1 MQIFALGGAAVFRSF
16 SATVARLAIVVFF
29 MAYGDVFCAGHDEI
43 VAKAKQEGSLKGLLG
58 LEQEAIKQL
67 KEGFS
72 KRYPFIRT
80 SFEEIT
86 GTDAA
91 QRFLLE
97 LKAGGASQWDI
108 AHISPDFHSEYLPYL
123 ERLDLGG
130 MVEQGVLQIPSKMV
144 SPKSRNIIAAGSVV
158 DVAAYGNAL
167 LSAGQIPKS
176 WEDFLRPEYKGKKI
190 ALDVR
195 PLALATLFPAQ
206 GRDWV
211 LNFARRLAAQDPVW
225 VRTHPRT
232 LTAMA
237 AGEFPLFLGTYYH
250 TVMNQRSKG
259 IQNIEFLLL
268 EPVPV
273 RLLSVYGIVKGSRS
287 PHAAML
293 FFEYLS
299 GPEAQK
305 MLDDIEPLKSSI
317 YSQHSKLEQLVRG
330 RKTSVIDWEYLDKM
344 QSYMAQISE
353 AYGFPTVTK

>member
-1 MQIFALGGAAVFRSF
+1 VVSTDAFAAS
-16 SATVARLAIVVFF
+16 
-29 MAYGDVFCAGHDEI
+29 HDEI
-43 VAKAKQEGSLKGLLG
+43 VVKAKQEGSLKGLLG
-58 LEQEAIKQL
+58 LEREAIKHLTQ
-67 KEGFS
+67 GFGN
-72 KRYPFIRT
+72 KYPFIRT

-97 LKAGGASQWDI
+97 LKAGSASQWDI

-130 MVEQGVLQIPSKMV
+130 MAEQGVLQIPPKMV
-144 SPKSRNIIAAGSVV
+144 SPKSRNLVAAGSVV
-158 DVAAYGNAL
+158 DVAAYSKSL
-167 LSAGQIPKS
+167 LPSVQAPKS

-211 LNFARRLAAQDPVW
+211 LSFARRLAAQDPVW
-225 VRTHPRT
+225 VRAHPRT

-259 IQNIEFLLL
+259 MQDMEVLLL

-305 MLDDIEPLKSSI
+305 ILDNIEPLKSSI
-317 YSQHSKLEQLVRG
+317 YSEHSKLEQLVRG